1 MVEKACSIRVLKHS
15 TKSHVSP
22 DTSFVLWPHPACLT
36 TEQSTIKASLFFDY
50 TRFDNCVNVL
60 FEKVKLEP
68 V

>member
-15 TKSHVSP
+15 TKSRVSP

-60 FEKVKLEP
+60 SEKVKSEP

>member
-15 TKSHVSP
+15 TKSRVSP

-60 FEKVKLEP
+60 YEKVKLEP